1 MTKNTNHDSLI
12 KIENKIKQEPMMRT
26 IIDIPDTQID
36 LLSNLVEQENISRAE
51 LIRRAISEYLARYQV
66 KQTDAFGLWKDKQ
79 VDGVEYQNKLR
90 EEW

>member
-1 MTKNTNHDSLI
+1 MIVMTKWCDYDKII
-12 KIENKIKQEPMMRT
+12 KERESEPIMRT

-66 KQTDAFGLWKDKQ
+66 KQTDAFGLWKDKH

-90 EEW
+90 DEW